1 MCKIHILVDESEFSC
16 PKESVNFDDESG
28 GENGSCQR
36 NQSPESG
43 APRRLW
49 FERNANRISQQSI
62 TRVKLESAWTRQVQQ
77 ITSLYLSHNS
87 GLCYYSMYHI
97 QLHLM
102 LSGLR
107 FSPYGLLSLRSHI
120 GLNPEVLI
128 LRWTRNCQKPKL
140 VPTLDRILTSWQVQ
154 VSFSGLAYAAFTYK
168 HLLTFILDSRYHS
181 DPL

>member
-120 GLNPEVLI
+120 GLNPEVFCGERAI
-128 LRWTRNCQKPKL
+128 ARNL
-140 VPTLDRILTSWQVQ
+140 NWFRHSIA
-154 VSFSGLAYAAFTYK
+154 FSLHDKF
-168 HLLTFILDSRYHS
+168 R
-181 DPL
+181 